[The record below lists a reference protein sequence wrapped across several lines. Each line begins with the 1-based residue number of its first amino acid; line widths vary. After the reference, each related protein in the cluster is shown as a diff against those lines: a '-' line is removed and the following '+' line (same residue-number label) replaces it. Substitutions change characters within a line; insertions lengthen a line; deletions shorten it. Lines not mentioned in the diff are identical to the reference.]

1 MDKNKS
7 WIISFQYASGE
18 TIGCAI
24 ACAEAKEI
32 REAMEIAD
40 AKIRKFVR
48 SEEGEE
54 GEEVK
59 VFITFIGIVMKE
71 AIEQGIE
78 FYIDPTTDPDPELFK

>member
-7 WIISFQYASGE
+7 WVISFQYASGE

-54 GEEVK
+54 VK

-78 FYIDPTTDPDPELFK
+78 FYIDPTKDPDPELFK